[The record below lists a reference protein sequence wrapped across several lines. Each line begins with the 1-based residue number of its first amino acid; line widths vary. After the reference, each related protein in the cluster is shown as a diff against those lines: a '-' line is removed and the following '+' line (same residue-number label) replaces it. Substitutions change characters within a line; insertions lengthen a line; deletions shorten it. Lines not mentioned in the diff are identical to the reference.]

1 MASALTRGE
10 AVLRVASAEV
20 MDQWVLD
27 GEVQKALERLQEQTV
42 TSQQLRALPTVV
54 TRHVREGLSAPHSVS
69 AALQLWQDCEKALHA
84 LAE

>member
-42 TSQQLRALPTVV
+42 TQQLRALPTVV

-69 AALQLWQDCEKALHA
+69 AALQLWQD
-84 LAE
+84 